1 MMMKEPRAIW
11 GIDGWAEA
19 EGWILAHCANPATH
33 EYNGPL
39 DVWVSVGTG
48 LPACAFLDAP
58 PTSEPGKTIVRPG
71 DTWMLVDDHRGQTAY
86 DKQTRAASVITEPG
100 EVPVTQTL
108 VAPSS
113 PFDVWDEERDAWVK
127 NIEAESNWQRQQA
140 ETQRNMLM
148 AEANQQIAILADA
161 VELGMATDTEQA
173 AYIAWRQ
180 YRVELSRLDLTQQP
194 ITWPPTPAT
203 AS

>member
-1 MMMKEPRAIW
+1 MNQPCVTW
-11 GIDGWAEA
+11 GQNGWAETDGWA
-19 EGWILAHCANPATH
+19 LAHCANTETH
-33 EYNGPL
+33 EYIGPI

-48 LPACAFLDAP
+48 LPACSFLDAP
-58 PTSEPGKTIVRPG
+58 PASEPGKTIVRHG

-86 DKQTRAASVITEPG
+86 DKQTRAASVLTEPG

-148 AEANQQIAILADA
+148 AEANQQIAVLADA
-161 VELGMATDTEQA
+161 VELGMATEAEQA
-173 AYIAWRQ
+173 SYTAWRQ
-180 YRVELSRLDLTQQP
+180 YRVLLTRLDLTLSP
-194 ITWPPTPAT
+194 VPWPPKPNTT
-203 AS
+203 T

>member
-1 MMMKEPRAIW
+1 MMNQPHVTW
-11 GIDGWAEA
+11 GQNGWAEA
-19 EGWILAHCANPATH
+19 DGWEKAHCTDPVTH
-33 EYNGPL
+33 EYNGQIE
-39 DVWVSVGTG
+39 VWVSAGTG

-58 PTSEPGKTIVRPG
+58 PPAEPGKTIVRHG
-71 DTWMLVDDHRGQTAY
+71 DHWMLVADHRGQTAY
-86 DKQTRAASVITEPG
+86 DKQTKAASVIAEPG

-127 NIEAESNWQRQQA
+127 NVEAESNWQRKQA
-140 ETQRNMLM
+140 EEKRNALM

-161 VELGMATDTEQA
+161 VDLGMATDAEQA

-194 ITWPPTPAT
+194 ITWPPKPAT

>member
-1 MMMKEPRAIW
+1 MNQPRVTW
-11 GIDGWAEA
+11 GTNGWAETDGWA
-19 EGWILAHCANPATH
+19 LTHCTNQTTN
-33 EYNGPL
+33 EYIGQI

-58 PTSEPGKTIVRPG
+58 PASEPGKTIVRQG
-71 DTWMLVDDHRGQTAY
+71 DHWILVADYRGQTAY
-86 DKQTRAASVITEPG
+86 DKQNGAASEISELG
-100 EVPVTQTL
+100 EVPETQTL

-113 PFDVWDEERDAWVK
+113 RFDVWDEEREIWVK

-148 AEANQQIAILADA
+148 VEANQQIAILADA
-161 VELGMATDTEQA
+161 VDLGMATDAEQA
-173 AYIAWRQ
+173 AYTAWRQ
-180 YRVELSRLDLTQQP
+180 YRVLISRLDLTQQP
-194 ITWPPTPAT
+194 IAWPPKPAT

>member
-1 MMMKEPRAIW
+1 MMMKEPHAIW

-19 EGWILAHCANPATH
+19 DGWILAHCANPATH
-33 EYNGPL
+33 EYNGSF

-48 LPACAFLDAP
+48 LPACTVLDP
-58 PTSEPGKTIVRPG
+58 PPASEPGKAIVLNG
-71 DTWMLVDDHRGQTAY
+71 DRWIIVDDHRGQTAY
-86 DKQTRAASVITEPG
+86 DKQTRAVSVIAELG

-113 PFDVWDEERDAWVK
+113 PFDVWDEERDTWVK
-127 NIEAESNWQRQQA
+127 NVEAESNWQRQQA
-140 ETQRNMLM
+140 EAQRNMLM
-148 AEANQQIAILADA
+148 TEANQQIAILADA

-194 ITWPPTPAT
+194 IAWPSKPGAVV
-203 AS
+203 